1 MKRAPCIAAAAG
13 GLLCVIL
20 APVSASAQ
28 KQGGILHVYAGDS
41 PPSMSMHEEVDA
53 TPARAT
59 MGIFNNLVMFDQHAK
74 QNSIESIISD
84 RASVWAWSEEGTQLT
99 CQLREGV

>member
-13 GLLCVIL
+13 GLLYAIL

-53 TPARAT
+53 VPARAT
-59 MGIFNNLVMFDQHAK
+59 IGVFNNLVF
-74 QNSIESIISD
+74 
-84 RASVWAWSEEGTQLT
+84 WSNFAV
-99 CQLREGV
+99 RS